1 MIRWFEH
8 SRVYVPSTT
17 LDPCRLNFAF
27 EEVWFQSKD
36 ETRLHGWFIPAPA
49 EGKWRRQTLL
59 LMHGNGGNISH
70 RGAFYEA
77 WQELGINV
85 LTFDY
90 RGYGQSQGKP
100 TEEGTYLDAQ
110 AGYRWLRERGFQPN
124 QIIPIGKSLGGGIA
138 SELALREKVG
148 ALILQNT
155 FTSIPDIGSEMFPFL
170 PVRRL
175 ARIAYNT
182 HSKLP
187 KIHVPVLIAHSPN
200 DQTIGFHHARK
211 NFEAA
216 NEPKMFWE
224 LAGGH
229 TDTVEAGKA
238 LYLEGLRTFFTKF
251 LPNEEQ

>member
-8 SRVYVPSTT
+8 SRVYVPSTI
-17 LDPCRLNFAF
+17 LDPCQLNCTF

-36 ETRLHGWFIPAPA
+36 GTRLHGWFIPAPA
-49 EGKWRRQTLL
+49 EGTWRRHTLL

-77 WQELGINV
+77 WHEFGINV
-85 LTFDY
+85 LAFDY

-100 TEEGTYLDAQ
+100 SEEGTYLDAQ
-110 AGYRWLRERGFQPN
+110 AGYRWLREHGFNPR

-138 SELALREKVG
+138 SELALREDVG

-170 PVRRL
+170 PIRRL
-175 ARIAYNT
+175 ARIAYDT

-187 KIHVPVLIAHSPN
+187 KIHVPVLIAHSPK
-200 DQTIGFHHARK
+200 DQTIGIHHARK

-216 NEPKMFWE
+216 NEPKMFLE

-229 TDTVEAGKA
+229 TDTVEAGKV
-238 LYLEGLRTFFTKF
+238 LYLEGLRNFFTKF
-251 LPNEEQ
+251 LQNEEQ